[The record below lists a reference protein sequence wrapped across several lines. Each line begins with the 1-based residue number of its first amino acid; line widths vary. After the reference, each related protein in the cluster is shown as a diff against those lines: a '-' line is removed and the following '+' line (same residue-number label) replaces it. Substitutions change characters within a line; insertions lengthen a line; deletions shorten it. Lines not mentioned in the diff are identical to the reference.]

1 MTPNELTSTDI
12 AFIAQHIYCPYY
24 RGDFEATRAMVEVIS
39 AKAKPGLLNT
49 PADYVDFYDGCLFT
63 FKSWAELV
71 ESEKEEG
78 ELALTEEQLK
88 TELGRTIFQL
98 PNGWFLERV

>member
-12 AFIAQHIYCPYY
+12 AFIAQQICCPYY

-49 PADYVDFYDGCLFT
+49 PADYVDLYNGNFYT
-63 FKSWAELV
+63 FKSWTELV

-88 TELGRTIFQL
+88 NEVGRTIFQL
-98 PNGWFLERV
+98 PNGWYLERA

>member
-12 AFIAQHIYCPYY
+12 AFIAQHVYCPYY
-24 RGDFEATRAMVEVIS
+24 RGDFEATRAMAEVLS
-39 AKAKPGLLNT
+39 SKAKPGLLNT
-49 PADYVDFYDGCLFT
+49 PADYVNLYDGCFFT

-78 ELALTEEQLK
+78 EFALTEEQLK
-88 TELGRTIFQL
+88 EQIGRTIFQL
-98 PNGWFLERV
+98 PNGWYLERV